1 MNEMKKCMM
10 SLFVVFV
17 ALSAQAQSLDEA
29 KKLIDNELYYKAKVM
44 LLKLAKDP
52 AQDKNLVN
60 YYLGNV
66 YLKTEDKDSA
76 KICYASLGEGNKS
89 LYGHLAAGRLALL
102 NGNEKAAKE
111 FFEKATIA
119 SKLKNSE
126 ALYQI
131 GDAWYKPEVINLKEA
146 IYFFEEA
153 YKIDVKNST
162 NMLTLGDAYLD
173 NNEGGKAMSKYESA
187 ADVNNKLTMAFIK
200 IGRLNVRARTYDD
213 AIDAF
218 KKAVAL
224 EPENAIARKE
234 LGEVYYL
241 AKKYDLAKP
250 ELKKYI
256 MLNKEDVDAKTK
268 FIKFLLQIKEYD
280 QVVAEATAMLQED
293 PNNLE
298 LLRSLAFS
306 NLELKRFKDGYE
318 YAKQFWIY
326 AVSAKIRPID
336 YIYSARL
343 AAASGDTAQAI
354 TYFKTVLANDK
365 NNEELLSE
373 YAKTLWQAKRYE
385 EAIQQ
390 YNDKITQFGGT
401 SLDYYYLGRANFSAT
416 KYMDA
421 DAAFKTFADK
431 NPTSPDGYLWRAKCY
446 SRVDPEMKTGD
457 ALSYYE
463 KFIEIAQ
470 ADPTKNKRNLIEAYS
485 YMAAYYMNAKDN
497 EKAKANLANAAAL
510 DPNDEFVVEL
520 QKLIK

>member
-1 MNEMKKCMM
+1 
-10 SLFVVFV
+10 
-17 ALSAQAQSLDEA
+17 
-29 KKLIDNELYYKAKVM
+29 
-44 LLKLAKDP
+44 
-52 AQDKNLVN
+52 
-60 YYLGNV
+60 
-66 YLKTEDKDSA
+66 
-76 KICYASLGEGNKS
+76 
-89 LYGHLAAGRLALL
+89 
-102 NGNEKAAKE
+102 
-111 FFEKATIA
+111 
-119 SKLKNSE
+119 
-126 ALYQI
+126 
-131 GDAWYKPEVINLKEA
+131 
-146 IYFFEEA
+146 
-153 YKIDVKNST
+153 
-162 NMLTLGDAYLD
+162 
-173 NNEGGKAMSKYESA
+173 
-187 ADVNNKLTMAFIK
+187 
-200 IGRLNVRARTYDD
+200 
-213 AIDAF
+213 
-218 KKAVAL
+218 
-224 EPENAIARKE
+224 
-234 LGEVYYL
+234 
-241 AKKYDLAKP
+241 LAKP